1 MDDYKSCLTER
12 TNENLQQFRVHGHS
26 EEMVARGIR
35 NRGVMSEVA
44 EAITSRPAALLLVFD
59 FSRGAGLRMGDDLI
73 RQMRRDFIIVAELHR
88 VVAACAGLGCEVRR
102 IG

>member
-1 MDDYKSCLTER
+1 MACRALQSLSAVGNFKTRLAKG

-44 EAITSRPAALLLVFD
+44 SAVTSRPSALLLVFD

-73 RQMRRDFIIVAELHR
+73 R
-88 VVAACAGLGCEVRR
+88 
-102 IG
+102 

>member
-1 MDDYKSCLTER
+1 
-12 TNENLQQFRVHGHS
+12 
-26 EEMVARGIR
+26 MVARGIR

-73 RQMRRDFIIVAELHR
+73 R
-88 VVAACAGLGCEVRR
+88 
-102 IG
+102 